1 MTASSST
8 ASFELDN
15 GIRVLG
21 ASGVAVENLTVQNY
35 ATNGIFWTGVDGFRG
50 SYLTAIRN
58 QAYGIYAFD
67 SRHGLIEHSYAAG
80 SADGGV
86 YVGQCYPC
94 DTVVDDVIS
103 EHNGMGFSD
112 ANAGGNLLVVNSTF
126 RRNRIGV
133 ALGSHTYELCYPQR
147 EATIVGNLISSN
159 NEADTGAMG
168 PARLAMGNGVVVGG
182 GIGNRIER
190 NRVWDHDRTG
200 IAVVPN
206 PEDTPTDDM
215 PSRDEW
221 ALTCAESREL
231 PIADPLPALNFWEP
245 YDNQVVGNVLADNRD
260 VDIAV
265 ASPNGDLPTFGNCA
279 SANEYA
285 VTAPAAL
292 EVLAPCDAAAG
303 DGDWADGAYDVVAW
317 LTEFDSMPEPVPYTD
332 VELPPLPD
340 LDELPDAATAPAAPA
355 VDMPPAVDV
364 DGDRRAATAGLGPRG
379 AEAGRHQRGGDERPS
394 GGERRAGADS
404 VTVVE
409 PGRRDRRDPAPD
421 RRRRHQQRQ
430 AAGGAPGDEVAGD
443 RDRADDRELEAPDED
458 GDGDHAGQRPVV
470 HREQAGGGDGH
481 DERAADD
488 AALLAPSV
496 GAPLDRDDAPSSIA
510 PSPNVAAAST
520 PSLTSKSSLSQAP
533 NVTNSASEAHTRAT
547 TPTTANQPARGSR
560 VAVAATEVST
570 GTGAGRTAAGLS
582 STRRHVTTATTAATL
597 APTVYA
603 HRHDDS
609 AVTTPSALTPTSRPS
624 AQAVSTRPTT
634 LPRRS
639 NGTWSTIHAP
649 APTTSTIPNEV
660 IIASPT
666 VNHTRPEL
674 AAATNPPTEQPASP
688 QAMAAR
694 RLIRSTSRPIS
705 GAANPVDPVI
715 VSATPSSVTVTSS
728 PRATTA
734 MNGPTK
740 RYRACPQS
748 RATAI
753 VVTSRRIAS
762 G

>member
-1 MTASSST
+1 MIGTQVRWPAPLVGVLAVFGTVVAAGVTVAAAGDSSRATA
-8 ASFELDN
+8 ASDGVIEVPSEVATIQAAVDAAAPGHLVLIEAGVYHEAVDITTDELTIRGLDRDGVVLDGDFELDN

-182 GIGNRIER
+182 GIGNDIER
-190 NRVWDHDRTG
+190 NRIWDHDRTG

-285 VTAPAAL
+285 LTAPAAL

-364 DGDRRAATAGLGPRG
+364 DAIDVP
-379 AEAGRHQRGGDERPS
+379 P
-394 GGERRAGADS
+394 
-404 VTVVE
+404 
-409 PGRRDRRDPAPD
+409 PPA
-421 RRRRHQQRQ
+421 
-430 AAGGAPGDEVAGD
+430 
-443 RDRADDRELEAPDED
+443 
-458 GDGDHAGQRPVV
+458 
-470 HREQAGGGDGH
+470 
-481 DERAADD
+481 
-488 AALLAPSV
+488 
-496 GAPLDRDDAPSSIA
+496 
-510 PSPNVAAAST
+510 
-520 PSLTSKSSLSQAP
+520 
-533 NVTNSASEAHTRAT
+533 
-547 TPTTANQPARGSR
+547 
-560 VAVAATEVST
+560 
-570 GTGAGRTAAGLS
+570 
-582 STRRHVTTATTAATL
+582 
-597 APTVYA
+597 
-603 HRHDDS
+603 
-609 AVTTPSALTPTSRPS
+609 
-624 AQAVSTRPTT
+624 
-634 LPRRS
+634 
-639 NGTWSTIHAP
+639 
-649 APTTSTIPNEV
+649 
-660 IIASPT
+660 
-666 VNHTRPEL
+666 
-674 AAATNPPTEQPASP
+674 
-688 QAMAAR
+688 
-694 RLIRSTSRPIS
+694 
-705 GAANPVDPVI
+705 
-715 VSATPSSVTVTSS
+715 
-728 PRATTA
+728 
-734 MNGPTK
+734 
-740 RYRACPQS
+740 
-748 RATAI
+748 
-753 VVTSRRIAS
+753 
-762 G
+762 